1 MTNKVREEIE
11 SIEIPREL
19 RERSRLGIEQ
29 ARRELG
35 HRTWQSKLAKTA
47 VIAAAIAGLIVALGA
62 ATSPTFAAYVKSLF
76 TFYKVDEGLKK
87 AADEGFAEPVNLE
100 VTDQGITLK
109 VKEVVNDVFRLSIV
123 YGLEKDGKPLDTNLL
138 FENFT
143 PTDPEQD
150 SYVNEYMFTDENGK
164 ELNLSRKWRPVGN
177 DLMLYLSL
185 DEVAPGKE
193 VKSLADIPNK
203 LFVDFNVTLIG
214 KTSGKWHLNVPIDLA
229 KAKAASAIIPL
240 NKRYE
245 SPFGFSLD
253 FLQLRHGPSKSE
265 MLVQVNETQKWK
277 RSYQVD
283 PSFHYQI
290 KDGQGRVIAAEDFLP
305 LNDLAIGSKNALP
318 QFANGQGSGG
328 KMRFWHPFLPFSDA
342 KDLKLELT
350 TVYTVERMAKDFSV
364 SFDPK
369 ELMKQP
375 LTKDTEGK
383 KLAFTARLKTEEAQE
398 RLSDG
403 REAFQGQGWVIEA
416 DQQLG
421 ADTLDL
427 KWALL
432 DGRGQEMTPREHVTL
447 LSQDAKGNYRNR
459 TLFFFQDGAAVPDRV
474 TMTYNRYTKAN
485 PVSWSIPLEPSSD
498 PALPEVPRA
507 FDMTVEDLN
516 KPEIVAKAEKAMREL
531 VPGELIEMYGVTDLS
546 DRWFLHLKGGDAGM
560 AIVDKATGEPFLLR
574 RNYPYDKLDDALRH
588 KAEQAMQELDPGQNG
603 WFEQGQRLKTKDQN
617 EWIIRGERAQV
628 VIDAVTGEVTK
639 ASHYFPKEMNAQI
652 KAAAEQAYAAL
663 SNGKGLRIASAVRV
677 KTPLKDVW
685 ELAGPGRRFIAD
697 IGAVTHQVTSASLT
711 YKDDV
716 YRDEARARTLFA
728 IPYYTAEKALETVGP
743 EVKKLFGIDLEDYR
757 AKVQWNEY
765 TFTKQGAST
774 VKAKV
779 NAKGEF
785 WEYRMESEQGKSD

>member
-1 MTNKVREEIE
+1 MTNKVTEEIE
-11 SIEIPREL
+11 SIEIPREM
-19 RERSRLGIEQ
+19 RERSKLGIEQ

-35 HRTWQSKLAKTA
+35 LRSWQSKLAKTA
-47 VIAAAIAGLIVALGA
+47 VIAAASAGLIVALGA
-62 ATSPTFAAYVKSLF
+62 ATSPTFASYVKSLF
-76 TFYKVDEGLKK
+76 TFYNVDEGLKK
-87 AADEGFAEPVNLE
+87 AADEGFAEPVNRE

-123 YGLEKDGKPLDTNLL
+123 YGLEKDGKPLDTDLL

-150 SYVNEYMFTDENGK
+150 PYVNEYTFTDENGK
-164 ELNLSRKWRPVGN
+164 ELNLFQQWKQVGN

-229 KAKAASAIIPL
+229 KAKASSAVIPL

-283 PSFHYQI
+283 PSFRYQI

-305 LNDLAIGSKNALP
+305 LYDLAIGSKNTLP
-318 QFANGQGSGG
+318 QFANGQGSSG

-364 SFDPK
+364 SFDLK
-369 ELMKQP
+369 EVMKQP
-375 LTKDTEGK
+375 LTKETEGK

-403 REAFQGQGWVIEA
+403 REAFKGQGWVIEA

-427 KWALL
+427 KWALQ
-432 DGRGQEMTPREHVTL
+432 DGQGQEMTPGQQVAL
-447 LSQDAKGNYRNR
+447 LSQDEKGNYRNR
-459 TLFFFQDGAAVPDRV
+459 TLFFFQDVVAVPDRV

-498 PALPEVPRA
+498 PALSEVPRA

-531 VPGELIEMYGVTDLS
+531 VPGELIEMYGVTELN
-546 DRWFLHLKGGDAGM
+546 DRWFLHLKGEDAGM
-560 AIVDKATGEPFLLR
+560 AIVDKATGEPFILR
-574 RNYPYDKLDDALRH
+574 HNYAYDKLDDALRH

-617 EWIIRGERAQV
+617 EWIIRGERAEV
-628 VIDAVTGEVTK
+628 VIDAVTGAVTK
-639 ASHYFPKEMNAQI
+639 AALKYSPKEVNAQI

-663 SNGKGLRIASAVRV
+663 SNGKEMRIRSVERV

-716 YRDEARARTLFA
+716 YGNEAKARTLFA
-728 IPYYTAEKALETVGP
+728 TPYYTAEKALEAVGP
-743 EVKKLFGIDLEDYR
+743 EVKKLFGLDLEGYR
-757 AKVQWNEY
+757 ANVQWNEY
-765 TFTKQGAST
+765 TFTKQGAAT
-774 VKAKV
+774 VKAKI

-785 WEYRMESEQGKSD
+785 WEYRMESEQS